1 MRVFFLLIAISLVC
15 IGLQFEPQASLVNWQ
30 RYLIL
35 DGQWW
40 RILTGN
46 FTHTNFPHLAMN
58 LGGLWMIGLI
68 FKPSDKALLFC
79 LLVTSAA
86 IGVLNF
92 LSSMNSYVGLSGTL
106 HGLFAY
112 FALQEALNG
121 RKSSWLLV
129 IGVCAKITW
138 ELTMGASQ
146 STQVLIN
153 AQVAVDA
160 HLYGALS
167 GIVLAMALYIRQY
180 KARHQPASS

>member
-1 MRVFFLLIAISLVC
+1 MRVFFLLIVISLVC
-15 IGLQFEPQASLVNWQ
+15 IGLQFDPQASFVNWQ

-79 LLVTSAA
+79 LFMTSAA
-86 IGVLNF
+86 IGMLNF
-92 LSSMNSYVGLSGTL
+92 FSSMNSYVGLSGTL
-106 HGLFAY
+106 HGLFVY

-129 IGVCAKITW
+129 GGVCVKVAW
-138 ELTMGASQ
+138 ELAMGASQ
-146 STQVLIN
+146 STQDLIN

-160 HLYGALS
+160 HLYGTLS
-167 GIVLAMALYIRQY
+167 GIVLATALYVYQN
-180 KARHQPASS
+180 KARLQRAS

>member
-1 MRVFFLLIAISLVC
+1 MRVFLLLIAISLVC
-15 IGLQFEPQASLVNWQ
+15 VGLQFEPQASWANWQ
-30 RYLIL
+30 RDIIL
-35 DGQWW
+35 NGQWW

-46 FTHTNFPHLAMN
+46 FTHTNLPHLTMN
-58 LGGLWMIGLI
+58 LAGLWVISFI
-68 FKPSDKALLFC
+68 FKPNEKALFIC
-79 LLVTSAA
+79 LLSISVA
-86 IGVLNF
+86 IGLFNF

-129 IGVCAKITW
+129 IGVSIKIAW
-138 ELTMGASQ
+138 ELTMGASLA
-146 STQVLIN
+146 TQDLIN

-167 GIVLAMALYIRQY
+167 GMIFSAAFYGFKY
-180 KARHQPASS
+180 KTRLHRASS